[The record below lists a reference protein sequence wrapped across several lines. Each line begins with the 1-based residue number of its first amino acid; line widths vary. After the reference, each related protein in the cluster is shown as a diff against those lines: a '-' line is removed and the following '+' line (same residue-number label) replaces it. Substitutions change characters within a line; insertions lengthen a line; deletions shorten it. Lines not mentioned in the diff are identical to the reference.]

1 MIERGQGGKM
11 LEIGNVTRALRVLLL
26 TLDNRGTNCP
36 FEEESIIIWNCNIEF
51 VEFIRVNC
59 C

>member
-26 TLDNRGTNCP
+26 TLDNRG
-36 FEEESIIIWNCNIEF
+36 IIVHLRKNQ
-51 VEFIRVNC
+51 
-59 C
+59 